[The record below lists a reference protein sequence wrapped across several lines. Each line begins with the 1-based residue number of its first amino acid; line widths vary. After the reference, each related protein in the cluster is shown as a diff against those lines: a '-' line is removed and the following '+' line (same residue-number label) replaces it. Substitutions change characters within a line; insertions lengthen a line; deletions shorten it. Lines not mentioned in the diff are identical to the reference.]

1 MKWYSNGEAKRS
13 SPFLAAEI
21 SIDKDLREKREQP
34 DPITKFIFNKAR

>member
-1 MKWYSNGEAKRS
+1 MVLKRRS
-13 SPFLAAEI
+13 KRPSPLLAAEI